1 MKRKTTLWLAL
12 ILLSMVPAFAQAPL
26 TASIKGHNTDPV
38 GAPMANS
45 SVKLT
50 KDGAAKNIVY
60 TFKADANGDYSGEGI
75 APGTYFVTLM
85 NAEGKDVDQFVDVKF
100 TAGATTTQDFDLGR
114 PEYMAKLSPE
124 QRKQA
129 EELKK
134 KNAETM
140 KDNAQIKNLNA
151 NLAKAR
157 EDLKSRNFEEAETL
171 MKEAVTLR
179 PAASVLWLE
188 LGTAQ
193 VGLKKNDDAITS
205 LKKAIE
211 LDAASKKPAPEI
223 QGAAQAQL
231 GEVYA
236 TTNKLP
242 EAVAAFDEAAK
253 VDTKNAAMYYT
264 NEAILL
270 DRLGHADET
279 VAAADK
285 AIAIDPSHAIA
296 YYLKA
301 KALVGKSTIDP
312 KTQKLI
318 APPGCVDAYQKYLDL
333 APTGPMAPE
342 VKQILAEMSTTQK
355 TTYKAPKK

>member
-1 MKRKTTLWLAL
+1 MKRKTTLWLAM
-12 ILLSMVPAFAQAPL
+12 ILLSIVPALAQAP

-50 KDGAAKNIVY
+50 KDGAAKQIVY
-60 TFKADANGDYSGEGI
+60 TFKADQNGDYTGEGI

-85 NAEGKDVDQFVDVKF
+85 NAEGKDVDQFPDVKF

-114 PEYMAKLSPE
+114 ADYLNKLSPE

-129 EELKK
+129 EEIRK
-134 KNAETM
+134 KNSEAM
-140 KDNAQIKNLNA
+140 KENTQIKNLNA
-151 NLAKAR
+151 NLQKAR
-157 EDLKSRNFEEAETL
+157 DDIKSKNFEEAETL
-171 MKEAVTLR
+171 MKEAVVLR
-179 PAASVLWLE
+179 PTASVLWLE
-188 LGTAQ
+188 LGEAQ
-193 VGLKKNDDAITS
+193 AGLKKNDDAVTS
-205 LKKAIE
+205 LNKAIE
-211 LDAASKKPAPEI
+211 LDTASKKPSPEI
-223 QGAAQAQL
+223 QGAAQAAL

-242 EAVAAFDEAAK
+242 EAATAFDAAAK
-253 VDTKNAAMYYT
+253 SDPKNAAMYYT
-264 NEAILL
+264 NEAILY

-279 VAAADK
+279 VGAADK
-285 AIAIDPSHAIA
+285 VIALDPSHAIA
-296 YYLKA
+296 YYLKG
-301 KALVGKSTIDP
+301 KSLIGKSTIDP

-318 APPGCVDAYQKYLDL
+318 APPGCVEAYNKYLEL

>member
-12 ILLSMVPAFAQAPL
+12 ILLSIMPALAQTP

-38 GAPMANS
+38 GAPMVNS

-50 KDGAAKNIVY
+50 KDGAAKQIVY
-60 TFKADANGDYSGEGI
+60 TFKADQNGDYTGEGI
-75 APGTYFVTLM
+75 TPGTYFVTLM
-85 NAEGKDVDQFVDVKF
+85 NAEGKDVDQFPDVKF

-114 PEYMAKLSPE
+114 PEYISKLTPE

-129 EELKK
+129 EEIRK
-134 KNAETM
+134 KNSEAM
-140 KDNAQIKNLNA
+140 KENAQIKNLNA
-151 NLAKAR
+151 NLQKAR
-157 EDLKSRNFEEAETL
+157 EDLKTKNYEEAETL
-171 MKEAVTLR
+171 MKEAVVLK

-193 VGLKKNDDAITS
+193 AGLKKNDDAITS
-205 LKKAIE
+205 LNKAVE
-211 LDAASKKPAPEI
+211 LDIASKKPSPEI

-236 TTNKLP
+236 ATNKLT
-242 EAVAAFDEAAK
+242 ESAAAFDAAAK
-253 VDTKNAAMYYT
+253 IDPKNAAMYYT
-264 NEAILL
+264 NEAILF

-279 VAAADK
+279 VAAVDK

-296 YYLKA
+296 YYLKG
-301 KALVGKSTIDP
+301 KALIGKSTIDP
-312 KTQKLI
+312 KSQKLI
-318 APPGCVDAYQKYLDL
+318 APPGCVEAYNKYLEL